1 MRYEPARPAG
11 PGTMGHANRAVT
23 VLGTRSPLE
32 AAVCQAL
39 SASGYQPAPPGSD
52 APVLVIAGEL
62 ALPAGWLVSR
72 HRRWRA
78 ARRRDRLIAMA
89 RLARERGAT
98 RLVALSSALLCGR
111 APGAGPGRSWLRG
124 TRPEAARALAAEAAA
139 HAFAG
144 LGGTAVVLRLGWTYG
159 DTDRLTRQILAAA
172 ARGWLLLDG
181 PPGASI
187 PAIEISDAAS
197 AAVAALTAP
206 AGLYYVTDGSPRA
219 QHELADAISAAV
231 GRELHPLEDESWGL
245 FRCSAPVD
253 GAEFRAVTGWRP
265 RFPDSAERLSQLCRA
280 RPGSFSRSRR

>member
-1 MRYEPARPAG
+1 
-11 PGTMGHANRAVT
+11 
-23 VLGTRSPLE
+23 
-32 AAVCQAL
+32 
-39 SASGYQPAPPGSD
+39 
-52 APVLVIAGEL
+52 VLVIASEL

-78 ARRRDRLIAMA
+78 ARRRDQLIAVA
-89 RLARERGAT
+89 RLARECGAT

-111 APGAGPGRSWLRG
+111 PPGPGPGRSWLEG
-124 TRPEAARALAAEAAA
+124 ARPEAALAAEAAA
-139 HAFAG
+139 QAFAG

-159 DTDRLTRQILAAA
+159 DTDRLTRQIRAAA

-187 PAIEISDAAS
+187 PTIEIGDAAS

-219 QHELADAISAAV
+219 QRELADAISAAV
-231 GRELHPLEDESWGL
+231 GRELHPLDDESWGL
-245 FRCSAPVD
+245 FRCSAPVE
-253 GAEFRAVTGWRP
+253 GTEFRAVTGWRP

-280 RPGSFSRSRR
+280 RPESFSRSRR